1 MCAAGSDIVKAT
13 TTAPRGI
20 ARRNSFPRAAA
31 KEIRRNW
38 RLYLLLV
45 IPVAI
50 LIIFSYVPMYGAQI
64 AFRQYTPRGGFSGSK
79 WVGMK
84 HFIKFFN
91 SYQFVRLLRNTVLLS
106 LYGLI
111 AGFPIPILLALAL
124 NNTDNIVFKK
134 TVQMVTYAPHFIS
147 TVVMVGMLHQVFSY
161 HYGLVNNIIRALGG
175 TPRLFL
181 TEPQYF
187 RHMYVWSGIWQGM
200 GYSSI
205 IYISALSAIDPTL
218 YEAAKVDGASRLQ
231 RIIHIEIPGILP
243 TIITLLILNT
253 GSLLSVGHEK
263 VLLLQHTQN
272 METSD
277 VISTYVYRQSFQSTI
292 PDYSYSSA
300 IGLFNSVTNFI
311 IIILVN
317 AISKRVTE
325 TSLW

>member
-1 MCAAGSDIVKAT
+1 MKAT
-13 TTAPRGI
+13 AAVFSGYKCH
-20 ARRNSFPRAAA
+20 RRFQRIVIDEV
-31 KEIRRNW
+31 KRNW

-45 IPVAI
+45 LPIAL
-50 LIIFSYVPMYGAQI
+50 LIVFNYIPMYGAQI
-64 AFRQYTPRGGFSGSK
+64 AFRQYTPRGGFSGSP

-84 HFIKFFN
+84 HFLKFFN
-91 SYQFVRLLRNTVLLS
+91 SYQFGRLLRNTVLLS
-106 LYGLI
+106 LYGLV
-111 AGFPIPILLALAL
+111 AGFPIPILLALAV
-124 NNTDNIVFKK
+124 NNSDNVRFKK

-147 TVVMVGMLHQVFSY
+147 TVVLVGMLYQVFSY
-161 HYGLVNNIIRALGG
+161 QYGVINNVIRSLGG

-181 TEPQYF
+181 AEPQYF

-205 IYISALSAIDPTL
+205 IYISALSSIDLTL

-231 RIIHIEIPGILP
+231 RILHIELPGILP

-263 VLLLQHTQN
+263 VLLLQNTQN

-277 VISTYVYRQSFQSTI
+277 VISTYVYRLSFRSNI

-300 IGLFNSVTNFI
+300 IGLFNSITNFAI
-311 IIILVN
+311 IIIVN